1 MKTIV
6 CFGDSNTW
14 GFDPVTRD
22 RFAPKKRW
30 TAVLQKE
37 LGKDYLVIP
46 EGLNGRTTVWDDP
59 IEGWKNGK
67 KQIIPVLGSHK
78 PIDLVVILLG
88 TNDLKQRFS
97 LSAVDVARGAKVLVE
112 IVQKSDFGPDGKAP
126 KVLLLAPPE
135 FSPSPELDYLFE
147 GGLEKSQNFGV
158 EFYKV
163 AEETGCYF
171 MDTGK
176 FIESSEID
184 GIHLDEEN
192 HELLGEAVFGII
204 QREILKSTGS

>member
-14 GFDPVTRD
+14 GYDPVTRD
-22 RFAPKKRW
+22 RFATKKRW
-30 TAVLQKE
+30 TSVLQKE
-37 LGKDYLVIP
+37 IGKDYLVIP

-67 KQIIPVLGSHK
+67 EQIIPILGSHK

-112 IVQKSDFGPDGKAP
+112 IVQKSNFGSDGKPP
-126 KVLLLAPPE
+126 KVLLLAPPA
-135 FSPSPELDYLFE
+135 FSPSPELDYLFK
-147 GGLEKSQNFGV
+147 GGLEKSENFGV

-163 AEETGCYF
+163 AEETGCHF

-184 GIHLDEEN
+184 GIHFDEEN
-192 HELLGEAVFGII
+192 HELLGKAVSGIL
-204 QREILKSTGS
+204 QKEIRI